1 MLTRMLDLLPCRPSE
16 LTRFRAAIKTAF
28 APAEGVASSE
38 SALLKETEFML
49 RSQAHLAEL
58 NARYFP
64 QSGMTDKEVVE
75 ATAARVG
82 FRMPKES
89 ESEKPGDA
97 Q

>member
-1 MLTRMLDLLPCRPSE
+1 MLTRVLDLLPCRPSE
-16 LTRFRAAIKTAF
+16 LTRFRSAIKTAF
-28 APAEGVASSE
+28 APPAGTAPAD

-49 RSQAHLAEL
+49 RSQATLAEL

-64 QSGMTDKEVVE
+64 QSGMTEKEVVE

-89 ESEKPGDA
+89 GSS
-97 Q
+97 